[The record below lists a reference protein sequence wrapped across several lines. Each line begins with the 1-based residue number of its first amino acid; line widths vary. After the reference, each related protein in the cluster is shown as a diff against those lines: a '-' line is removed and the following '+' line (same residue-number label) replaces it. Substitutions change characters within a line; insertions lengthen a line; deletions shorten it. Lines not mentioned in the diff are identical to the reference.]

1 MDDLK
6 TIIKKINFQ
15 KYDFYRLYLDYGKN
29 KIKRSS
35 VSLTNDTLFC
45 SKLINLEENQKIYNE
60 DILEKNIKY
69 NNTLNSAS
77 NFSNKNDKTK
87 ILSKKTFIY
96 PEYNK
101 IGNRDPMLN
110 ETEIPVEL
118 IMLMSKLQNVQC
130 LTFQIQK
137 QNQII

>member
-1 MDDLK
+1 MKRILSIDFEKEFIFNYTNIFDVCCIASLLFSDCKKYKISSMDDLK

-60 DILEKNIKY
+60 DILEK
-69 NNTLNSAS
+69 
-77 NFSNKNDKTK
+77 
-87 ILSKKTFIY
+87 IL
-96 PEYNK
+96 
-101 IGNRDPMLN
+101 D
-110 ETEIPVEL
+110 
-118 IMLMSKLQNVQC
+118 
-130 LTFQIQK
+130 
-137 QNQII
+137 IITH